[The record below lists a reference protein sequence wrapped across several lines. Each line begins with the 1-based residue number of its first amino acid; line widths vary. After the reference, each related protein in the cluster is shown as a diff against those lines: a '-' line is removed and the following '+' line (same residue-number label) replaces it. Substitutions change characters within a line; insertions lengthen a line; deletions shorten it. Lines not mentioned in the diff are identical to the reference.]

1 MTWNFWKKK
10 PATGDR
16 SNAEKLHRPQDIPQ
30 AVGRDLIVTMGKNPD
45 WVWRL
50 KSVVRRQ
57 ENEKS
62 RYDFRIFD
70 EAEVAKAQVKVRDYT
85 SFDKHLELILFH
97 GWFDKK
103 SWTTHVEEGAPKPL
117 PKAA

>member
-10 PATGDR
+10 PATEAR
-16 SNAEKLHRPQDIPQ
+16 SNTEKLHRPQDIPQ
-30 AVGRDLIVTMGKNPD
+30 AVGRDLIVNMGKNPD

-50 KSVVRRQ
+50 KCVVRRQ
-57 ENEKS
+57 ESEKS
-62 RYDFRIFD
+62 RYDFRVYD
-70 EAEVAKAQVKVRDYT
+70 ETEVAKAQVKVRDYT
-85 SFDKHLELILFH
+85 SFDEHLELILFH

-103 SWTTHVEEGAPKPL
+103 SWTTHIEEGSPKPL